1 MSQVGR
7 GDATDW
13 EADAGFGRRRSP
25 TPLSDLRGSV
35 MRILFGRSS
44 LLVGGSL
51 LVRVLALVV
60 SASSVRDGVGS

>member
-1 MSQVGR
+1 
-7 GDATDW
+7 
-13 EADAGFGRRRSP
+13 
-25 TPLSDLRGSV
+25 

-60 SASSVRDGVGS
+60 SASSVRDEVGS